1 MSKAN
6 KDFHLID
13 ELFPTASRTSL
24 ASPAGLTSPTSPT
37 TSVGTKR
44 TFKISDELWNDFID
58 LVAIKKV
65 TQAELINE
73 LIKNAIDADRD
84 LIDRYR
90 EIIGEHK

>member
-24 ASPAGLTSPTSPT
+24 ASQAGLTSPTSPT
-37 TSVGTKR
+37 TSAGTKR
-44 TFKISDELWNDFID
+44 TFKISDDLWNDFID
-58 LVAIKKV
+58 LVTIKKM

-84 LIDRYR
+84 LIEQYR
-90 EIIGEHK
+90 AIIGEHK

>member
-13 ELFPTASRTSL
+13 ELFPTASRTSF
-24 ASPAGLTSPTSPT
+24 ASTTGSTSPT
-37 TSVGTKR
+37 TSAGTKR

>member
-13 ELFPTASRTSL
+13 ELFPTASRTSF
-24 ASPAGLTSPTSPT
+24 ASPTGSTSPT
-37 TSVGTKR
+37 TSAGTKR
-44 TFKISDELWNDFID
+44 TFKISDDLWNDFID
-58 LVAIKKV
+58 LVTIKKM

-84 LIDRYR
+84 LIEQYR
-90 EIIGEHK
+90 AIIGEHK

>member
-24 ASPAGLTSPTSPT
+24 SSPAGLTSPT
-37 TSVGTKR
+37 TSAGTKR

-84 LIDRYR
+84 LIERYR
-90 EIIGEHK
+90 AIIGEHK